1 MIWRAGPALLWT
13 ITISILTL
21 LPGKDLPKVDIV
33 NFDKVAHLGVFFA
46 LNLLYLRWLAKNYTS
61 KKRILSITLG
71 CIAYGGL
78 IEILQGTLY
87 TDRYAD
93 IYDFIFNALG
103 CLFALPIFYRLP
115 AKLR

>member
-46 LNLLYLRWLAKNYTS
+46 LNLLYLRWLAITNTN
-61 KKRILSITLG
+61 KKRLISITLG
-71 CIAYGGL
+71 CIVYGGI
-78 IEILQGTLY
+78 IEILQGSLY

-103 CLFALPIFYRLP
+103 CLFALPVFYRLP

>member
-1 MIWRAGPALLWT
+1 MIRYAGPALLWT
-13 ITISILTL
+13 IIISILTL
-21 LPGKDLPKVDIV
+21 LPGKDLPKVEIV
-33 NFDKVAHLGVFFA
+33 NFDKIAHLGVFFA
-46 LNLLYLRWLAKNYTS
+46 LNLFYLRWLAKSNQQINRT
-61 KKRILSITLG
+61 LSITLA
-71 CIAYGGL
+71 CITYGGI

-103 CLFALPIFYRLP
+103 CILALPLFYRLP